1 MIPDGVPVAATRTL
15 IPHLSQRVDVYS
27 LPEPFEQ
34 IDWGSSLTREELLER
49 APRIRYVAYAEGDQI
64 GTFYTGEL
72 GRDTAV
78 PDIRPRLEELGFVVV
93 ARAGTVEVL
102 ARRDD

>member
-1 MIPDGVPVAATRTL
+1 VPVAATRTL
-15 IPHLSQRVDVYS
+15 LPHLSQRKDVYT

-49 APRIRYVAYAEGDQI
+49 APRIRYVAYAEGDQV

-72 GRDTAV
+72 GRETAV
-78 PDIRPRLEELGFVVV
+78 ADIRPRLEELGFVVI
-93 ARAGTVEVL
+93 AREGTVEVFE
-102 ARRDD
+102 RR